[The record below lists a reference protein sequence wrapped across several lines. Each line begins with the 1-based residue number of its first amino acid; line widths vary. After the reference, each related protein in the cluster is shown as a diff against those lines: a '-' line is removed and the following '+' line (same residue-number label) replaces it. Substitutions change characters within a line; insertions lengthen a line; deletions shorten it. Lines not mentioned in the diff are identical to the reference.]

1 MCQILFQS
9 PFFLSRSP
17 SKRACGSF
25 RPLGQIPP
33 MKAPSQ
39 PQTYWQSWDWEIWE
53 KPETRF
59 LWRFK
64 TLNCKMFWLSPCPKP
79 APADTFNSNS
89 SGGLGWWKSQA
100 LWRRAH
106 YSLSLPK
113 TNPQFP
119 CRPTV
124 ILMMWKWEAVL
135 TLNEHA
141 TYCREILFC
150 AHQQFLPGSE
160 VKYNSPGK
168 NFCFHIKY
176 NQLSDPGIGGDDT
189 KLRRE

>member
-1 MCQILFQS
+1 MCQIPFQA
-9 PFFLSRSP
+9 PFFSQQIP
-17 SKRACGSF
+17 SKENLRQFPDF
-25 RPLGQIPP
+25 RPNTTNES
-33 MKAPSQ
+33 SQ
-39 PQTYWQSWDWEIWE
+39 PATDTLTLLRLRDME

-59 LWRFK
+59 LWQFK
-64 TLNCKMFWLSPCPKP
+64 TLNCKMFWLSPCPNP

-89 SGGLGWWKSQA
+89 SGGLGWWQSQA

-150 AHQQFLPGSE
+150 THQPFLPGSE
-160 VKYNSPGK
+160 LKNKSPGK
-168 NFCFHIKY
+168 NFYFHIKH
-176 NQLSDPGIGGDDT
+176 NQLSDPGTAGDDT
-189 KLRRE
+189 KLRR